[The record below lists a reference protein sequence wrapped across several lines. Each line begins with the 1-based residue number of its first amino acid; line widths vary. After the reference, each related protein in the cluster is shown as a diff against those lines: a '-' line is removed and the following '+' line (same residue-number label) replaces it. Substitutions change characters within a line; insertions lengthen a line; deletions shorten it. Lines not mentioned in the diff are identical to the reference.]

1 MTGEL
6 SIRRVAA
13 QDFEAAAGLLAELGR
28 PVVTPATRAVIEA
41 IFLEH
46 VADPRVGS
54 LIAERDGVVV
64 GLLTLHFRSR
74 LNEPRLEAYVP
85 DLIVTER
92 EHGQGV
98 ATGLF
103 QRAVELA
110 REQQCHRLMLESGY
124 QRHRAHRFYL
134 REGMTDAGKYFV
146 IKLT

>member
-13 QDFEAAAGLLAELGR
+13 HDFDAAATLLAELGR
-28 PVVTPATRAVIEA
+28 PAITPETRAITEA

-54 LIAERDGVVV
+54 LIAERNGAAV
-64 GLLTLHFRSR
+64 GLLTLHFRPR

-98 ATGLF
+98 ATELF
-103 QRAVELA
+103 QRSVELA
-110 REQQCHRLMLESGY
+110 REHQCHRLMLESGY
-124 QRHRAHRFYL
+124 QRLRAHRFYV